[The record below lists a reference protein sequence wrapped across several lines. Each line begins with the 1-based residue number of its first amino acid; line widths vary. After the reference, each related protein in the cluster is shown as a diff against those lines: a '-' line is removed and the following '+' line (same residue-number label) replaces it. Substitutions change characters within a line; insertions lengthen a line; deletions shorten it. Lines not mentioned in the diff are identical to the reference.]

1 MHRLLAPD
9 QLHLSVDGL
18 ILTIRSGQLTVLL
31 SRRDHMPY
39 ADAWALP
46 GRLVGLTE
54 SAEDAAQALLSEML
68 PGVKAY
74 AEQLYTFTRPDRDP
88 RGRVASVAYLILAPW
103 ERLSPILA
111 QPGVTLRPFAI
122 GLTPSGVRLTGENQA
137 LLPADLAFD
146 HGDILQTGVNRLQGK
161 IDYTD
166 VSFHLLHDM
175 QAFSLSELQSIF
187 EAVLNQTLDASNFRR
202 GILAKYE
209 TAGRLIQTSQAKKQG
224 RGRPAA
230 LYRFIPR

>member
-1 MHRLLAPD
+1 MHRLLDPD
-9 QLHLSVDGL
+9 RLHLSVDGL
-18 ILTIRSGQLTVLL
+18 ILTIRDGQLTVLL
-31 SRRDHMPY
+31 SRRDHAPY

-46 GRLVGLTE
+46 GRLVDLTE
-54 SAEDAAQALLSEML
+54 SAEDAAHALLAEML
-68 PGVKAY
+68 PGVSAY
-74 AEQLYTFTRPDRDP
+74 SEQLYTFTRPDRDP

-103 ERLSPILA
+103 EHLAPALS

-122 GLTPSGVRLTGENQA
+122 VHAGAGVRLTGDGLS

-146 HGDILQTGVNRLQGK
+146 HGVILQTGVNRLQGK

-166 VSFHLLHDM
+166 VGFHLLKDM
-175 QAFSLSELQSIF
+175 QAFSLSELQNVF

-209 TAGRLIQTSQAKKQG
+209 TAGRLMQTSQAKKQG

-230 LYRFIPR
+230 LYRFIP

>member
-1 MHRLLAPD
+1 MHRLLDPD
-9 QLHLSVDGL
+9 RLHLSVDGL
-18 ILTIRSGQLTVLL
+18 ILTIRGGQLTVLL
-31 SRRDHMPY
+31 SRRDHAPY

-46 GRLVGLTE
+46 GRLVDLTE
-54 SAEDAAQALLSEML
+54 SAEDAARALLTEML
-68 PGVKAY
+68 PGVSAY
-74 AEQLYTFTRPDRDP
+74 SEQLYTFTRPDRDP

-103 ERLSPILA
+103 EHLSPALS

-122 GLTPSGVRLTGENQA
+122 VHADAGVRLTGDDLS

-146 HGDILQTGVNRLQGK
+146 HGVILQTGVNRLQGK

-166 VSFHLLHDM
+166 VGFHLLKDM
-175 QAFSLSELQSIF
+175 QAFSLSELQNVF

-209 TAGRLIQTSQAKKQG
+209 TAGRLMQTSQAKKQG

-230 LYRFIPR
+230 LYRFIP